1 MADNDD
7 IVPALGH
14 KSLTWAYDL
23 VIALMTREATWRR
36 LLVAAIAPRPDDTIL
51 DFGCGS
57 GSLAI
62 LLKGQCPQARVIGL
76 DPDPEVLRIAHHK
89 AEEVGLA
96 IELVEGDVR
105 RIADIVR
112 NGEPNKIVS
121 SLVFHHLSL
130 ANKRSALGAIFDV
143 LRSDGG
149 LYIADYGLQRTWLM
163 RRLFR
168 LVQHLD
174 GFETTQPNADGVLPQ
189 LMAEVGFD
197 GIAETSVVATPTG
210 SISLYQ
216 AHRAPTAP
224 KDAITTAAAA
234 PRAR

>member
-1 MADNDD
+1 MSDKDD
-7 IVPALGH
+7 FVPALGH

-23 VIALMTREATWRR
+23 AIALMTREATWRR
-36 LLVAAIAPRPDDTIL
+36 LLVAAIAPRPEDTIL
-51 DFGCGS
+51 DFGCGT

-62 LLKGQCPQARVIGL
+62 LLKRQCPQARVIGL

-89 AEEVGLA
+89 AQQAGVT
-96 IELVEGDVR
+96 IELVEGDAG
-105 RIADIVR
+105 RIADVVR
-112 NGEPNKIVS
+112 EGQPNKIAS

-130 ANKRSALGAIFDV
+130 ANKRRALGAIFDV

-149 LYIADYGLQRTWLM
+149 LYIADYGLQRMWLM

-189 LMAEVGFD
+189 LIAEAGFD
-197 GIAETSVVATPTG
+197 GVVETRVVPTPTG

-216 AHRAPTAP
+216 ARRPPLRIPERTIATAP
-224 KDAITTAAAA
+224 II
-234 PRAR
+234 AR

>member
-1 MADNDD
+1 MADKDD
-7 IVPALGH
+7 FVPALGH

-23 VIALMTREATWRR
+23 VIALMTREATWRK
-36 LLVAAIAPRPDDTIL
+36 LLVAAIAPRSDDTIV
-51 DFGCGS
+51 DFGCGT

-89 AEEVGLA
+89 AQKAGLA
-96 IELVEGDVR
+96 IELVEGDAR
-105 RIADIVR
+105 RIAEIVR
-112 NGEPNKIVS
+112 KGEPNKITS

-130 ANKRSALGAIFDV
+130 ANKQSALGAIFDV

-149 LYIADYGLQRTWLM
+149 LYIADYGLQRTWLT

-174 GFETTQPNADGVLPQ
+174 GFETTQPNADGVLPR

-197 GIAETSVVATPTG
+197 GVVEIRIVPTPTG
-210 SISLYQ
+210 SISLYH
-216 AHRAPTAP
+216 AHRPPLRITERTIATTPMTA
-224 KDAITTAAAA
+224 
-234 PRAR
+234 R